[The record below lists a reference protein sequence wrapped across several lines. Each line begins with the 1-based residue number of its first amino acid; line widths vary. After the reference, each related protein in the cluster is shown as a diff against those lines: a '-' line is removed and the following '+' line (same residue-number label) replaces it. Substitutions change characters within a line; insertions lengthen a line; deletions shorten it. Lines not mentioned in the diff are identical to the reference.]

1 VARVGLLSAL
11 AAAAGYADPIP
22 NVEMIS
28 IVLFLAAAHLG
39 IGGGIVV
46 TIFARGLHSVVN
58 PWGPAPPVVVA
69 GNVAGSMAMGIA
81 GALAG
86 PLLAFRFSPPPR
98 AAALA
103 LLGALLTAAHDLVTN
118 LATAVTMGA
127 AANPLPVLAAGVPF
141 ALVHI
146 ASNAIVFAVV
156 GAPLLPRVA
165 RAMRGVLAPGAS
177 SE

>member
-1 VARVGLLSAL
+1 VARVGLLAAL

-22 NVEMIS
+22 NVETIS

-46 TIFARGLHSVVN
+46 TIVARGLHSVVN
-58 PWGPAPPVVVA
+58 PWGPAPPIVVA

-86 PLLAFRFSPPPR
+86 PWLAHRLAAPPR
-98 AAALA
+98 VAALA

-118 LATAVTMGA
+118 LATAATMGA
-127 AANPLPVLAAGVPF
+127 ASNPIPVLVAGVPF

-165 RAMRGVLAPGAS
+165 RALLAAPAP
-177 SE
+177 EARA